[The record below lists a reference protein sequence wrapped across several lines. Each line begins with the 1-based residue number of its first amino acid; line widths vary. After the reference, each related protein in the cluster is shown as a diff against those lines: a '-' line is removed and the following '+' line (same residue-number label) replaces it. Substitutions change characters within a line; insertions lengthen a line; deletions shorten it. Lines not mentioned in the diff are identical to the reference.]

1 VTTAL
6 LVDVATA
13 AAWVAV
19 LMGNGFLTLALFLS
33 RPSVCASVGR
43 APLEPS
49 PPDRIG
55 SGPSASV
62 AVVRPLYGPDLSG
75 GRNNASLLAQRI
87 AGGVEFVFVA
97 SRQRDPGLMGARAA
111 HGADRRASFL
121 VSESLDD
128 TTDKAAGMAAGWR
141 ATTAPFVAFCD
152 ADVHLDP
159 DDLAACLALFDADDV
174 AGVFAPVLHVP
185 TTGLQRLLAMVASG
199 DKIVTVRALEG
210 MGHLRLMEGGLM
222 VLRREALEA
231 AGSIEVLRET
241 VADDLRLAAVL
252 TAAGFRLRAGP
263 VIRHA
268 QESCGAAELA
278 RQYHRWMLCQRV
290 ESPRLLVVQLGL
302 HAVVAP
308 LAAWA
313 LHPTS
318 VPAAT
323 LLAFSL
329 LWRIAVTAAIERTHL
344 RPHGVRL
351 GWWVLLRPLADLL
364 HVAACVAAFAVPS
377 VRWGERTYRF
387 KRRTHE
393 GGPASGRA
401 LPSDAGLGALRGT
414 VRSSR

>member
-1 VTTAL
+1 MRTAL
-6 LVDVATA
+6 LADVATA

-19 LMGNGFLTLALFLS
+19 LVGNGFLTLALFLS
-33 RPSVCASVGR
+33 QLSRREAVGR
-43 APLEPS
+43 APIEPCS
-49 PPDRIG
+49 RDRIAAG
-55 SGPSASV
+55 AGALV
-62 AVVRPLYGPDLSG
+62 AVIRPLYGPDLSG

-87 AGGVEFVFVA
+87 GGGIEFVFVA
-97 SRQRDPGLMGARAA
+97 SRRRDPGLTAARAA
-111 HGADRRASFL
+111 HGAEARASFL
-121 VSESLDD
+121 VSENRDD
-128 TTDKAAGMAAGWR
+128 TTDKVAGMAAGWH

-199 DKIVTVRALEG
+199 DKIVTVRALER
-210 MGHLRLMEGGLM
+210 MGRLGLMEGGLM
-222 VLRREALEA
+222 VLRRAALEA
-231 AGSIEVLRET
+231 AGSVEVLRET

-252 TAAGFRLRAGP
+252 TGAGFRLRAGP

-268 QESCGAAELA
+268 QEACGAAGLA

-313 LHPTS
+313 LNPTS
-318 VPAAT
+318 VLAAT
-323 LLAFSL
+323 LLAVSL
-329 LWRIAVTAAIERTHL
+329 LWRIAVTAAIERTQL

-401 LPSDAGLGALRGT
+401 SPSDAGLGALRGT